1 MEIGKDQVMN
11 ALTELVL
18 ADLSE
23 GVLVARQEGGRWY
36 LAYSNPTAR
45 SMLNLGETGWCGR
58 DPIEVIE
65 PFLDPQRRDLFSESF
80 EKEEVFLEEIHP
92 ATGDPE
98 HVLSVRCHFSEEGG
112 FPCWIGI
119 LENLDA
125 RRRLSRDLYY
135 ERERSA
141 QVLRQIKDGVV
152 VANPQ
157 GEVQYLNRV
166 AEQLTGWKRTE
177 AAGESTSVVVRLI
190 DSVSREPVTCPLQK
204 VVQSGL
210 EIGETS
216 HCDLL
221 NRVGQSSRVSYLVTP
236 LESGDGMLLGA
247 VMIFRDETVKKRL
260 EEEQVKT
267 ESLEILSV
275 LVGGVA
281 HDLNNFLMGITGN
294 LSLAELGDSLEETRV
309 RMARIGKATERA
321 RRLSQQLLSLSRGN
335 PPVMAPGGIENL
347 AREVCQF
354 TLAGSGVELR
364 VESEDSLC
372 NCLMEEGRIS
382 QVLTNLVLNARQAME
397 DHGELA
403 VSIRNLEINRKSGL
417 PLRSGPYVCVE
428 IQDTGPGI
436 RAEHLPRI
444 FDPYFT
450 TKSTGSGLGL
460 ANCRAII
467 RQHRGHISVESEPEK
482 GTVFRIY
489 LQATEEESLEKPST
503 EDKTVYHGKG
513 RVLVMDDEDLVRQI
527 GGDILEHLGYEPL
540 FAEDGEEVLERVQE
554 AHESGSPLA
563 AIILDLTVPGRM
575 GGMDAKKYLER
586 LAPEIPVIV
595 SSGYSNDPIM
605 SRCEEYGF
613 ACSALKPYTIQQ
625 LSVALRRAIGEEGS
639 EKR

>member
-1 MEIGKDQVMN
+1 MESGEQHAIN
-11 ALTELVL
+11 ELTELVL

-23 GVLVARQEGGRWY
+23 GVLVARQEGGAWSMTY
-36 LAYSNPTAR
+36 ANPTAR
-45 SMLNLGETGWCGR
+45 SMLDLTEADWEGR
-58 DPIEVIE
+58 DPIEVVE
-65 PFLDPQRRDLFSESF
+65 PFLDPQRRRLFSESF
-80 EKEEVFLEEIHP
+80 EKGEVFLEEIHP
-92 ATGDPE
+92 AVGDPE
-98 HVLSVRCHFSEEGG
+98 HVLSLRCHFSAETGSR
-112 FPCWIGI
+112 CWIGI
-119 LENLDA
+119 LENLAA

-141 QVLRQIKDGVV
+141 QVLRKIKDGVV
-152 VANPQ
+152 VSNPQ
-157 GEVQYLNRV
+157 GEIQYLNRV

-216 HCDLL
+216 NCDLL
-221 NRVGQSSRVSYLVTP
+221 NRVGQPSRVSYLVAP
-236 LESGDGMLLGA
+236 LESGDGILLGA
-247 VMIFRDETVKKRL
+247 VMIFRDETEKKQL

-281 HDLNNFLMGITGN
+281 HDLNNFLTGITGN
-294 LSLAELGDSLEETRV
+294 LSLAELEHSLEEARQ
-309 RMARIGKATERA
+309 RMGQIEKAAGRA

-335 PPVMAPGGIENL
+335 PPAMAPGGIENL
-347 AREVCQF
+347 VQEVCQF
-354 TLAGSGVELR
+354 TLAGSGVRLSIEADDPLW
-364 VESEDSLC
+364 

-382 QVLTNLVLNARQAME
+382 QVLTNLVLNARQAMD

-403 VSIRNLEINRKSGL
+403 VSIRNRVVERKSGL
-417 PLRSGPYVCVE
+417 PLRSAPYVC
-428 IQDTGPGI
+428 IQLEDTGSGI
-436 RAEHLPRI
+436 RPEHLPRI

-467 RQHRGHISVESEPEK
+467 RQHRGHISVESELGK
-482 GTVFRIY
+482 GTVFEIY
-489 LQATEEESLEKPST
+489 LQATEEQPAEQAEA
-503 EDKTVYHGKG
+503 EDKTVYRGKG
-513 RVLVMDDEDLVRQI
+513 RVLLMDDEDLVQQI
-527 GGDILEHLGYEPL
+527 GGDILEHLGYEPV
-540 FAEDGEEVLERVQE
+540 FADDGEAVLEKVQE
-554 AHESGSPLA
+554 ARDTGSPLS

-575 GGMDAKKYLER
+575 GGMDAKKYLEK

-625 LSVALRRAIGEEGS
+625 LSVALRRAIGEAGD
-639 EKR
+639 